1 LKIKNFFEKY
11 TEKPT
16 STFSRLFITFLFGFL
31 PFTIIFGL
39 LTIAGVEPVTFNG
52 EDYYGF
58 VGFLVILIATPIT
71 ASVFAIFT
79 YLYLMIGFLM
89 LKGFK
94 KLLIR

>member
-31 PFTIIFGL
+31 PFAIIFGI
-39 LTIAGVEPVTFNG
+39 LTITGIEPVTFNG

-58 VGFLVILIATPIT
+58 AGLLVLLIATPIT
-71 ASVFAIFT
+71 ALVFAIFI
-79 YLYLMIGFLM
+79 YLYLLIGFLM
-89 LKGFK
+89 LSGFK